1 MNETIKVTGRILPIS
16 EATKR
21 RNPEL
26 WSSGPVVARLRAEK
40 PQSDQRS
47 EGQDRELEQG
57 KESFSY
63 RITISVFRKRLLDN
77 HDNARSALKPIVD
90 LITTTL
96 GFASD
101 DCPELEWEYH
111 QIKTSGSQGT
121 LILISYQ

>member
-26 WSSGPVVARLRAEK
+26 WNSGPVVARLRSEK

-47 EGQDRELEQG
+47 ESQDRKLEQG